1 MLWAQQRKSRRT
13 RSRGGLPAVTE
24 ARPSELTRMRLTIPE
39 SVQCRM
45 YQKTNHQNAPPWHRL
60 RSAASA
66 LIRRHRWLPAAGT
79 LASTAGFMLA
89 LLLHRGGLAALGAA
103 FLLLTSYV
111 WGYATR
117 ALSRM
122 DWPVLRHLQ
131 RRQYAEVWNSLA
143 SSPREARAATSG
155 EPEESGLRR
164 SAAAVHDRLTELA
177 GIHWED
183 DILEIGC
190 GVGRIGFGLAS
201 RCRSWTGADI
211 SPNMLAVAADRLRGL
226 SNIRLVQLHGV
237 GLDELVPNSFDL
249 VYCTNVLAHLDEMD
263 RWRYVQ
269 EAFRVLRPGGRLFID
284 NVDLE
289 SDAGWRALSEGAA
302 AAQQLERRPYEPRLS
317 TAAELTT
324 YAKRAGFDQVQA
336 HRRSPLVVVTGV
348 KAQ

>member
-1 MLWAQQRKSRRT
+1 MPSSEGLGEPAPL
-13 RSRGGLPAVTE
+13 GGLPRRDRGQPPANLPDAANNPGTCNAVMDQE
-24 ARPSELTRMRLTIPE
+24 
-39 SVQCRM
+39 
-45 YQKTNHQNAPPWHRL
+45 TNHQNAPPWRRL

-79 LASTAGFMLA
+79 LASAVGFTLA
-89 LLLHRGGLAALGAA
+89 LLLHRGALAALGAA

-155 EPEESGLRR
+155 EQEESGLRR
-164 SAAAVHDRLTELA
+164 SAAAVHDRLTELS
-177 GIHWED
+177 GVHRED

-190 GVGRIGFGLAS
+190 GVGRIGFGLAA

-211 SPNMLAVAADRLRGL
+211 SPNMLAVAADRLRCL
-226 SNIRLVQLHGV
+226 SNVRLVQLHGV
-237 GLDELVPNSFDL
+237 GLHELVPNSFDL

-263 RWRYVQ
+263 RWQYVQ

-289 SDAGWRALSEGAA
+289 SDAGWRAFSEGAA
-302 AAQQLERRPYEPRLS
+302 AAQQLERPPYEPRLS